1 MSCNLATYGACGL
14 VSKRRTKDGGCKS
27 YFVHGSFRSVFWK
40 IPGYTVFEMR
50 ALPVL
55 VPFIRIFILGA
66 LRDARQRTEGNLHAR
81 LRQDHIDKPCYP
93 LLLGQILCFRIVSV
107 RCVEQT
113 GSLNYSVTGRIQSPL
128 ERFIVPI

>member
-66 LRDARQRTEGNLHAR
+66 LRDARQRTEVNLHAR
-81 LRQDHIDKPCYP
+81 LRQDHIDKPGLAHSGP
-93 LLLGQILCFRIVSV
+93 AHFFLPSLVILFFWARDYVS
-107 RCVEQT
+107 
-113 GSLNYSVTGRIQSPL
+113 G
-128 ERFIVPI
+128 